1 MAKYLIIKQKGAAL
15 IVSLLLLV
23 AITLIAVSSMRRTTQ
38 QEKMTANLLDKQLS
52 QQQVEAA
59 LLEGERL
66 LRTQVNPLVLIN
78 NAGIYDVPNP
88 AQPDRWTQNPNWITA
103 ASMNNGMLN
112 PASYIIEYMGDW
124 AAPWNPDCVL
134 ATTLS
139 SDCMSPTFR
148 ITARSAPVDGR
159 AAIVMQTIWRR

>member
-1 MAKYLIIKQKGAAL
+1 MTKMNIVRQQGAAL

-23 AITLIAVSSMRRTTQ
+23 AITLLAISGMKRTTQ
-38 QEKMTANLLDKQLS
+38 QERMTANLFDKQLS

-66 LRTQVNPLVLIN
+66 LRTQPNPLVLIN

-88 AQPDRWTQNPNWITA
+88 ALPDRWTQNPTWLA
-103 ASMNNGMLN
+103 AANMNNGMAS

-134 ATTLS
+134 ATTLT

-148 ITARSAPVDGR
+148 ITARTVSPDGR
-159 AAIVMQTIWRR
+159 AAIILQSIWRR